1 MSARWQKWKTSIF
14 FQFPHETLN
23 KQLYPCPSV
32 PHKNS
37 EVGGHRHNTASRALA
52 LCVWPTWVRSLPS
65 CMIPPPCFTG
75 TDPWE
80 QSLEHQWV
88 WPSNLHYFPS
98 KKRFIMSRPL
108 SHALKM
114 QVVEFSQHF
123 SSDVPLTNV
132 FFLDETV
139 TIVSEWLNSREHR
152 QAVLL
157 ALIDAPQGQD
167 PLLSWQLTQLAFI
180 QHWVLMVATSSALE

>member
-1 MSARWQKWKTSIF
+1 
-14 FQFPHETLN
+14 
-23 KQLYPCPSV
+23 
-32 PHKNS
+32 
-37 EVGGHRHNTASRALA
+37 
-52 LCVWPTWVRSLPS
+52 
-65 CMIPPPCFTG
+65 
-75 TDPWE
+75 
-80 QSLEHQWV
+80 
-88 WPSNLHYFPS
+88 
-98 KKRFIMSRPL
+98 
-108 SHALKM
+108 M

-167 PLLSWQLTQLAFI
+167 PLLS
-180 QHWVLMVATSSALE
+180 